1 MKRFILPLGF
11 IVVLAALWYM
21 WSGSGSGA
29 GNGAMGGPG
38 GPGQMTPEVAVITI
52 GQEEIVQSI
61 TLPGRISPFRQSQ
74 VRPQVDGIITER
86 LFEEGATVE
95 KGQQLYQIDD
105 ARFKAAAGSALA
117 DLKSARA
124 NVKTVEARAK
134 RYEQLVKI
142 NAVSKQEYDD
152 AKAQLDQANASIA
165 VAQAAVDV
173 ANVNMGYTKVYAPIS
188 GRIGK
193 SFVTE
198 GALVT
203 ANQSQSLAIITQLD
217 PVYIDMQQSGDEA
230 VKLRTQMAG
239 KDSVPVHVQLDEKSD
254 LLYPHEG
261 TLKFSEVT
269 VDETTG
275 SIALRAIM
283 PNPDGQLL
291 PGLFVR
297 ASVDLGSEKGILVPQ
312 RATVRTPDGKLMAWT
327 VSADQKAHMAPID
340 VIRTYKDQWIV
351 QSGLNVGDTV
361 IIEGYQK
368 IGEGAQVK
376 TTPWINPNAPVEQA
390 APAAPAPS
398 AALPDADPAPAAT
411 PPLTEET
418 VQPTDTPLSE
428 EPAMMNAAP
437 SESAPVTEEM
447 EPSSA
452 MPPAAADTSGSEAPI
467 DTNTPADEKNADSAA
482 DASSATSPSTQ
493 DPAPEK
499 Q

>member
-1 MKRFILPLGF
+1 MKRFALPLGF

-38 GPGQMTPEVAVITI
+38 GPGQMTPEVAVITMA
-52 GQEEIVQSI
+52 QQDIVQSI

-105 ARFKAAAGSALA
+105 ARFKAATGSALA

-124 NVKTVEARAK
+124 NVKTIEARTK

-152 AKAQLDQANASIA
+152 VKAQLDQANAAIA

-203 ANQSQSLAIITQLD
+203 ANQSQSLTVITQLD

-239 KDSVPVHVQLDEKSD
+239 KDSVPVHVQLDENTN

-312 RATVRTPDGKLMAWT
+312 RATVRTPDGKLMVWT
-327 VSADQKAHMAPID
+327 VSADQKAHMASID

-368 IGEGAQVK
+368 IAEGALVK

-390 APAAPAPS
+390 APATPAPS

-428 EPAMMNAAP
+428 EPAVINAAP

-447 EPSSA
+447 EPSST
-452 MPPAAADTSGSEAPI
+452 MPPAAEAPI
-467 DTNTPADEKNADSAA
+467 DTNTPATPADEKNADSAA
-482 DASSATSPSTQ
+482 DASSATSQSTQ

>member
-105 ARFKAAAGSALA
+105 ARFKAATGSALA

-124 NVKTVEARAK
+124 NVKTIEARTK

-152 AKAQLDQANASIA
+152 VKAQLDQANAAIA

-203 ANQSQSLAIITQLD
+203 ANQSQSLTVITQLD

-239 KDSVPVHVQLDEKSD
+239 KDSVPVHVQLDEKTN
-254 LLYPHEG
+254 LLYAHEG

-297 ASVDLGSEKGILVPQ
+297 ASVDLGSEKAILVPQ
-312 RATVRTPDGKLMAWT
+312 RATVRTPDGKLVVWT
-327 VSADQKAHMAPID
+327 VSADQKAHMTSID
-340 VIRTYKDQWIV
+340 VIKTYKDQWIV
-351 QSGLNVGDTV
+351 QSGLSVGDTV

-368 IGEGAQVK
+368 IAEGALVK
-376 TTPWINPNAPVEQA
+376 TTPWVNPNVAPTPEEKA
-390 APAAPAPS
+390 PPAPTSDAASAPAAK
-398 AALPDADPAPAAT
+398 
-411 PPLTEET
+411 PLTEET
-418 VQPTDTPLSE
+418 VQTTDTPLSE
-428 EPAMMNAAP
+428 EPAVINAAP
-437 SESAPVTEEM
+437 PAPKPVAEKM

-452 MPPAAADTSGSEAPI
+452 MSTPETDTSASAAAPLE
-467 DTNTPADEKNADSAA
+467 TNTPADEKNTDSPV
-482 DASSATSPSTQ
+482 DTSSTTTTKAQ
-493 DPAPEK
+493 DPAPKK